1 MQTPLTIGQFI
12 DSYLPVTDGVVSVVR
27 NYAYWLNEKYGKC
40 VVYAPNTKSFVNP
53 DPFDVQ
59 SYLSIPIPGR
69 KPYRFGFPA
78 LDVRF
83 RKQLNQM
90 QFDLVHS
97 HSPFSS
103 GSEALRVAKKQN
115 IPLVGTFH
123 SKFYDDFLQYFHN
136 ERLAWAGVNL
146 VIKFFKKCDSVW
158 TVSDFTVETLREYG
172 FDGPITVV
180 PNGTDLSLPE
190 DIPAALEK
198 AEALCHLRPD
208 QPLFVFVGQHIWQ
221 KNVRMIL
228 EAAEQLRFLEP
239 DFRLVFVGTG
249 YAAREMQA
257 FIDSHEGLSEQV
269 SLLGTIQDRSLLS
282 YLYLRAT
289 AFVFPSVY
297 DNAPLVVREASA
309 MGTPSILVRNSTAA
323 QGVEDRINGFLCE
336 NNTESLRDTM
346 LECLRQPEKAKEIGR
361 HAQKT
366 LAKTWDMI
374 VDHVYEEYEK
384 IIHDYHASREGA
396 R

>member
-1 MQTPLTIGQFI
+1 
-12 DSYLPVTDGVVSVVR
+12 
-27 NYAYWLNEKYGKC
+27 
-40 VVYAPNTKSFVNP
+40 
-53 DPFDVQ
+53 
-59 SYLSIPIPGR
+59 
-69 KPYRFGFPA
+69 
-78 LDVRF
+78 
-83 RKQLNQM
+83 
-90 QFDLVHS
+90 
-97 HSPFSS
+97 
-103 GSEALRVAKKQN
+103 
-115 IPLVGTFH
+115 
-123 SKFYDDFLQYFHN
+123 
-136 ERLAWAGVNL
+136 
-146 VIKFFKKCDSVW
+146 
-158 TVSDFTVETLREYG
+158 
-172 FDGPITVV
+172 
-180 PNGTDLSLPE
+180 
-190 DIPAALEK
+190 
-198 AEALCHLRPD
+198 
-208 QPLFVFVGQHIWQ
+208 
-221 KNVRMIL
+221 MIL

-257 FIDSHEGLSEQV
+257 FIDSHEGLSQQV

-323 QGVEDRINGFLCE
+323 QGVEDRVNGFLCE

-346 LECLRQPEKAKEIGR
+346 LECLRQPEKAAEIGR

-374 VDHVYEEYEK
+374 VDHVYAEYEK
-384 IIHDYHASREGA
+384 IIHDYHANHEGA

>member
-78 LDVRF
+78 LDVRY

-123 SKFYDDFLQYFHN
+123 SKFYDDFLQYFHTN
-136 ERLAWAGVNL
+136 
-146 VIKFFKKCDSVW
+146 
-158 TVSDFTVETLREYG
+158 Y
-172 FDGPITVV
+172 
-180 PNGTDLSLPE
+180 LSLFLLVYIVLLTLKILLKLYTRK
-190 DIPAALEK
+190 IPAIHS
-198 AEALCHLRPD
+198 HLFL
-208 QPLFVFVGQHIWQ
+208 LF
-221 KNVRMIL
+221 
-228 EAAEQLRFLEP
+228 
-239 DFRLVFVGTG
+239 
-249 YAAREMQA
+249 
-257 FIDSHEGLSEQV
+257 
-269 SLLGTIQDRSLLS
+269 
-282 YLYLRAT
+282 LY
-289 AFVFPSVY
+289 Y
-297 DNAPLVVREASA
+297 
-309 MGTPSILVRNSTAA
+309 
-323 QGVEDRINGFLCE
+323 
-336 NNTESLRDTM
+336 
-346 LECLRQPEKAKEIGR
+346 
-361 HAQKT
+361 
-366 LAKTWDMI
+366 
-374 VDHVYEEYEK
+374 
-384 IIHDYHASREGA
+384 
-396 R
+396 